1 MWTGTVYSNAC
12 PQCCGLFSPYFCFPS
27 INACSAF
34 FPRAPSVSGLLP
46 QKHSLQHSPKS
57 TSSLSAP
64 LPSLSEPIPPFLNFG
79 KSFLFPSHIF
89 SLSLTLFSSLTGSAL
104 CIPLPPNLPPLSSSI
119 EPSMEEDTLTPE
131 PQHLEQPMTKASH
144 NCFFPLE
151 KFFLNNFCDIAG
163 SKIILYFFFI
173 SLFSL
178 YFFL

>member
-1 MWTGTVYSNAC
+1 MLGFLS
-12 PQCCGLFSPYFCFPS
+12 QSPFGFWAPPS
-27 INACSAF
+27 KALPSA
-34 FPRAPSVSGLLP
+34 LP
-46 QKHSLQHSPKS
+46 QKHFLPVCS
-57 TSSLSAP
+57 SSL
-64 LPSLSEPIPPFLNFG
+64 SLSEPIPPFLNFG